1 MASIT
6 NEFPQLSVQAV
17 CLKMGLSPVS
27 GSYDRALCNY
37 LGIFSPTVN
46 SSWIQT
52 LYPALIAIFD
62 SLQAGTYSGMII
74 NEYAVD
80 ANAFTGNIPGVTA
93 YAYHPW
99 GDNPSRYS
107 MGLYIL
113 DGVLMDFIFQP
124 THIITW
130 LSTEFITNVKLA
142 ALDDLESQHNTT
154 NVASDAS
161 LASTIAT
168 QTTQISSLNS
178 SITALT
184 SPTYNHTPGR
194 SLNTSYQLST
204 TKRTKVSYTVGVTTA
219 LTLINLASSGRVYLE
234 ISANNST
241 WTSINSAGVTKT
253 VAVGIAINETQY
265 YNVQGEVPAGYYVRL
280 RSVTSGGAT
289 VAFESG
295 QEVVG

>member
-17 CLKMGLSPVS
+17 CQKMGLSPVS
-27 GSYDRALCNY
+27 GSYERALCNY

-52 LYPALIAIFD
+52 LYPALLSIFN
-62 SLQAGTYSGMII
+62 SLQAGTYAGMTID
-74 NEYAVD
+74 EYQVD
-80 ANAFTGNIPGVTA
+80 ANAFTGNVAGATA
-93 YAYHPW
+93 YAYHPY
-99 GDNPSRYS
+99 GDNPYRYS

-113 DGVLMDFIFQP
+113 DGGIMDFIYQP

-130 LSTEFITNVKLA
+130 LSTEFLTNVKLA
-142 ALDDLESQHNTT
+142 ALDDLEAQHNTT

-161 LASTIAT
+161 LAASIAN
-168 QTTQISSLNS
+168 QTTQISSLTS
-178 SITALT
+178 SLAGLT
-184 SPTYNHTPGR
+184 SPTYSNTPAR

-204 TKRTKVSYTVGVTTA
+204 TKRTKVSYTVAVTTA
-219 LTLINLASSGRVYLE
+219 LSLINLGSSGRVFLE

-241 WTSINSAGVTKT
+241 WTPINSAGVTKA

-265 YNVQGEVPAGYYVRL
+265 YNVQGEVPIGYYVRL
-280 RSVTSGGAT
+280 RSVTTGGAT